1 MSTLNNDKNRNIYDS
16 LIEYIE
22 ENQNKFYLLAYSYIK
37 ERDGALD
44 TVQNAIYKALISWET
59 LKNPEYI
66 KTWFYRILVN
76 SALDELRTRK
86 KLYPTA
92 PEKMPEETYS
102 PLDSEADCL
111 DLRAAMDTLEPEL
124 KSIIIMKYFEDMKLD
139 EISKITG
146 LNINTLKSKLY
157 RGLKKL
163 KIKLEREVFSDE

>member
-111 DLRAAMDTLEPEL
+111 DP
-124 KSIIIMKYFEDMKLD
+124 SYFAFLHQFNLFD
-139 EISKITG
+139 S
-146 LNINTLKSKLY
+146 
-157 RGLKKL
+157 R
-163 KIKLEREVFSDE
+163 

>member
-76 SALDELRTRK
+76 SA
-86 KLYPTA
+86 
-92 PEKMPEETYS
+92 
-102 PLDSEADCL
+102 
-111 DLRAAMDTLEPEL
+111 
-124 KSIIIMKYFEDMKLD
+124 
-139 EISKITG
+139 
-146 LNINTLKSKLY
+146 
-157 RGLKKL
+157 
-163 KIKLEREVFSDE
+163 